1 MTVDALARIP
11 DAALP
16 LLYAALGDGLGAGVE
31 GGFALER
38 ALTSDAGHIG
48 RKYFPFSPFG
58 FAPGEV
64 TDDTQMGLAA
74 VFGARNAEPDDPAGL
89 ARALRTAYGAWY
101 ASRPPDVGAATSHS
115 LSTPGLD
122 GGWLAWGGGESA
134 GNGSLMRSTAP
145 FVLGFRGRQL
155 AVASAWDSA
164 VTHPDPRC
172 VASCVFVTAA
182 IEALTG
188 GAGYADA
195 VGAGV
200 EALDGF
206 SPEALA
212 PMTKFAPEAW
222 SAFVERWSATV
233 VEVSSIARAA
243 AGGEH
248 VACTQT
254 PADAWPTGFV
264 LSSLGQAVWAAG
276 SADDA
281 ATCLRNAVLHGG
293 HDADSIAS
301 AAGGLIGARFGRAG
315 LAGLADFDDALW
327 EDLRLAHAWQSGP
340 PPGRVVDVL
349 AQLAG

>member
-1 MTVDALARIP
+1 VTADLARIP
-11 DAALP
+11 DHALP

-38 ALTSDAGHIG
+38 ALTSDAAGIG

-74 VFGARNAEPDDPAGL
+74 VFGARESDGDDLLGF
-89 ARALRTAYGAWY
+89 ARALRKAYSAWY
-101 ASRPPDVGAATSHS
+101 ASRPPDVGGATSHS

-122 GGWLAWGGGESA
+122 GGWCAWGGGESA

-145 FVLGFRGRQL
+145 FVLGFRGPAL
-155 AVASAWDSA
+155 AAASAWDSA

-182 IEALTG
+182 IEALVSGTD
-188 GAGYADA
+188 YADA
-195 VGAGV
+195 IRAGTD
-200 EALDGF
+200 ALGGF
-206 SPEALA
+206 SLEVLA
-212 PMTKFAPEAW
+212 PMAIHAPDAWCAFA
-222 SAFVERWSATV
+222 SRWSETV
-233 VEVSSIARAA
+233 IEVSSVARSA

-248 VACTQT
+248 VDCTRT

-276 SADDA
+276 SAEDA
-281 ATCLRNAVLHGG
+281 ATCLRHAVLHGG
-293 HDADSIAS
+293 YDADSIAS

-315 LAGLADFDDALW
+315 LDDFDPSLW
-327 EDLRLAHAWQSGP
+327 EGLRLAHAWEGGP

-349 AQLAG
+349 ARLA